1 MHVKPSDSPRGITGP
16 SAASIVTPPSDSLR
30 CISTDSPGA
39 SPVVE
44 LIELEINRSHPSLK
58 LRNGGGRGLFIS
70 WSLAL
75 RPRAR
80 QATPAHLSLCCA
92 TANLRPT
99 IISLCTGLLTTIRCR
114 SSPATRRGT
123 PTPVVWP
130 LRRPSA
136 CCSSGVKVG
145 RH

>member
-1 MHVKPSDSPRGITGP
+1 MHVRPSDSPRGITGP

-30 CISTDSPGA
+30 RISTDSPGA

-44 LIELEINRSHPSLK
+44 LIELEINRSHPSRK
-58 LRNGGGRGLFIS
+58 LRNGGRGLFIS
-70 WSLAL
+70 WSLAF

-80 QATPAHLSLCCA
+80 QAVPAHLSLCCA
-92 TANLRPT
+92 TANLLPT
-99 IISLCTGLLTTIRCR
+99 INSPCTGLLTTIRCR
-114 SSPATRRGT
+114 SSPATRRAT

-136 CCSSGVKVG
+136 CCSSRVKVG